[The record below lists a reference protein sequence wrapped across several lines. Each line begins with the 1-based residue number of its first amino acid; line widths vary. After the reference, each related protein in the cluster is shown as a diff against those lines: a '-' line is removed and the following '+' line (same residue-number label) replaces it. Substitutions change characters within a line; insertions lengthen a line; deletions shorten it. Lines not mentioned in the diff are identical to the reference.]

1 MKKAILLAL
10 AAVVGSVLGVL
21 GFLVI
26 DSHFHLPFAVGELG
40 VWTEYGSFSFG
51 GVGAVFGVVTGR
63 VAYVRIGKRRTQVP
77 EPSENPPADVA
88 APARRKVRPLTWLYR
103 A

>member
-1 MKKAILLAL
+1 LLAV
-10 AAVVGSVLGVL
+10 AAVVGSVLGVV

-26 DSHFHLPFAVGELG
+26 NSQFHLPFAVGELG
-40 VWTEYGSFSFG
+40 VWTEYGSLSFG

-63 VAYVRIGKRRTQVP
+63 VAYVRITNRRTHVP
-77 EPSENPPADVA
+77 VPTENPPEDVA
-88 APARRKVRPLTWLYR
+88 VPSRRNIRPLTWLYR

>member
-1 MKKAILLAL
+1 MTKAILLAL

-21 GFLVI
+21 GYLVI
-26 DSHFHLPFAVGELG
+26 DSHFHLPFAVNEMPM
-40 VWTEYGSFSFG
+40 WTEYGSLSFG
-51 GVGAVFGVVTGR
+51 SVGAVFGVVTGR
-63 VAYVRIGKRRTQVP
+63 VAYVRISKRRTHVP

-88 APARRKVRPLTWLYR
+88 VPSRRNIRPLTWLYR